1 MIQRGQW
8 DAFLKGTNA
17 YYNEHHKE
25 VIPPP
30 EVPHE
35 KTTLQVDG
43 MNKTFVNWLLEKS
56 CSVTAMVL
64 TGQTVL

>member
-17 YYNEHHKE
+17 YYNEHRKE
-25 VIPPP
+25 VIPP

-43 MNKTFVNWLLEKS
+43 MSKTFVS
-56 CSVTAMVL
+56 
-64 TGQTVL
+64 